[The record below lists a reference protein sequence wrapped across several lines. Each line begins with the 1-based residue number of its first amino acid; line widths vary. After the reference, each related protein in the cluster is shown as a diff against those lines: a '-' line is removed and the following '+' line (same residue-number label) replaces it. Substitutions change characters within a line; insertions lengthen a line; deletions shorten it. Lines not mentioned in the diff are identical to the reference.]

1 MIVLQRRILWR
12 RRERTGTTM
21 WIGQISASVGMSCH
35 QPARTTRGCPGYI
48 RSRARCT
55 IGFDASVVRTNACDG
70 SSKRSDVNKPRQQ
83 RSALA
88 ARQNS
93 CRQAEACGRHQR
105 DNGQICSGRREGRKY
120 RAVNSGAAGS
130 ESNTL
135 QTTAQAAGPA
145 PAAPAAW
152 PDVVPTVATV
162 GTPEPGAVLADAGA
176 ESVGPKADQ
185 VPDGTESTARGGEP
199 TINAGMAG
207 SPTATLMLL
216 ILALGLVAA
225 GVVTRVVVKI
235 AAARRAAMM
244 MDHPE
249 SGGVDDQW
257 RPERRNGPEHRF
269 VDEPQESELVPS
281 RKHPKQAF
289 SDSRD

>member
-70 SSKRSDVNKPRQQ
+70 SSKPSDVNKPRQQ

-130 ESNTL
+130 D
-135 QTTAQAAGPA
+135 G
-145 PAAPAAW
+145 W
-152 PDVVPTVATV
+152 
-162 GTPEPGAVLADAGA
+162 AGA
-176 ESVGPKADQ
+176 CRS
-185 VPDGTESTARGGEP
+185 R
-199 TINAGMAG
+199 GMARCRPHG
-207 SPTATLMLL
+207 CYGRHT
-216 ILALGLVAA
+216 G
-225 GVVTRVVVKI
+225 
-235 AAARRAAMM
+235 ARRGA
-244 MDHPE
+244 
-249 SGGVDDQW
+249 GRCRRGV
-257 RPERRNGPEHRF
+257 RR
-269 VDEPQESELVPS
+269 S
-281 RKHPKQAF
+281 
-289 SDSRD
+289 